1 MGFYVNGG
9 EDISL
14 AGVTIRESGG
24 DGITVAS
31 TIGKN
36 KAGAARRL
44 LIRDVVLDRNY
55 RQARIACI
63 VCSIYS
69 SLAPTATGKA

>member
-1 MGFYVNGG
+1 MGMYINGG

-14 AGVTIRESGG
+14 AGMTIRESGG
-24 DGITVAS
+24 DGITIAS

-36 KAGAARRL
+36 KAGAVRRL

-55 RQARIACI
+55 RQA
-63 VCSIYS
+63 
-69 SLAPTATGKA
+69 

>member
-1 MGFYVNGG
+1 MGFYINGG

-36 KAGAARRL
+36 KAGATRRL

-55 RQARIACI
+55 RQA
-63 VCSIYS
+63 
-69 SLAPTATGKA
+69 

>member
-1 MGFYVNGG
+1 MGLFINGG

-31 TIGKN
+31 TIGN
-36 KAGAARRL
+36 SKAGATRRL

-55 RQARIACI
+55 RQA
-63 VCSIYS
+63 
-69 SLAPTATGKA
+69 

>member
-1 MGFYVNGG
+1 MGLFINGG

-55 RQARIACI
+55 RQA
-63 VCSIYS
+63 
-69 SLAPTATGKA
+69 